1 VKDVTRLG
9 TEEEDEMRGIE
20 RDPSR
25 HAERPRLRAD
35 EFRYMLAVDELWIQ
49 YGLGWGPVRHRGRW
63 SRDMFDLKSGEI
75 GAAASIRD
83 DRTASTVQRCA
94 AGVHGQFGSRW
105 MRGRAWSDY
114 MISGQSI
121 NLAVH
126 AEKTCPFM
134 IRVEVGT
141 VE

>member
-1 VKDVTRLG
+1 
-9 TEEEDEMRGIE
+9 
-20 RDPSR
+20 
-25 HAERPRLRAD
+25 
-35 EFRYMLAVDELWIQ
+35 VDERESLEQ
-49 YGLGWGPVRHRGRW
+49 P
-63 SRDMFDLKSGEI
+63 
-75 GAAASIRD
+75 
-83 DRTASTVQRCA
+83 
-94 AGVHGQFGSRW
+94 
-105 MRGRAWSDY
+105 DY